1 MQKLENSFI
10 VNRERDPQHETILA
24 QIDAL
29 DRQNKKLVS
38 IADNILKTSFLRPV
52 DQKPTIILQ
61 FEEDMR
67 GSFNAL
73 IESIREFFI
82 SIDEK
87 LEHLGTIVQ
96 AKFEETDL
104 EKSRFPPKRQL
115 NETDKIETLVSR
127 MNLLEQNLKKTQ

>member
-1 MQKLENSFI
+1 MQKLEQSFI
-10 VNRERDPQHETILA
+10 VSRDGRDMHHEGILA

-67 GSFNAL
+67 ASFNAL

-82 SIDEK
+82 SVD
-87 LEHLGTIVQ
+87 
-96 AKFEETDL
+96 
-104 EKSRFPPKRQL
+104 
-115 NETDKIETLVSR
+115 
-127 MNLLEQNLKKTQ
+127 